1 MNKERRKKIKEIIE
15 QLKELS
21 IDIEMNRDDED
32 AAYENLPESMQT
44 RDKGEKM
51 MEAISNMDEAID
63 RIGDAVAA
71 LTEAM
76 Q

>member
-15 QLKELS
+15 QLEALS
-21 IDIEMNRDDED
+21 TEIEENRDDED
-32 AAYENLPESMQT
+32 AAYENLPESMQAG
-44 RDKGEKM
+44 DKGDKM
-51 MEAISNMDEAID
+51 MEAMSNMDEAID
-63 RIGDAVAA
+63 HIGDAICS